1 MKKFTGRYTPDA
13 AKALKGS
20 NRLICRVSEDG
31 TIYVSNGYVLFSM
44 TAAEYAAVVQPVA
57 CCDAGN
63 WSINKDGQRS
73 ESDFDCHKV
82 FSDSVKAVSGAAPLS
97 RCPLSLDDK
106 NASIA
111 SFYNPAAGFASFYNK
126 RFVAAFQPGA
136 TLRAP
141 GAVSPAVAFADDEP
155 FALILP
161 IKPAPDAARA
171 VKAYFTEAN
180 NAPAPKTDEADA
192 LRRELSQAQNEAA
205 SLRDELS
212 QAQNEIVALREQI
225 ARQAAELDELR
236 QTQQA
241 TQPAAPQTALEPK
254 TAAEEIAS
262 RWSQLDGL
270 TATIKGAQTAAPVVW
285 LSGDTQKHA
294 QAIEAGGG
302 KWSAKRAAYYFR
314 VA

>member
-97 RCPLSLDDK
+97 RCPLSLDVK
-106 NASIA
+106 NVSIA
-111 SFYNPAAGFASFYNK
+111 SFYNPASGIASFYNK
-126 RFVAAFQPGA
+126 RFISAIQPGA

-141 GAVSPAVAFADDEP
+141 GATSPAVAFADDEP

-161 IKPAPDAARA
+161 IKPDPDAARA

-180 NAPAPKTDEADA
+180 MAPAPKTDEADA
-192 LRRELSQAQNEAA
+192 LRRELSQAQNEIA
-205 SLRDELS
+205 
-212 QAQNEIVALREQI
+212 ALREQI

-236 QTQQA
+236 QTQQT

-254 TAAEEIAS
+254 TAAEKIAS

-294 QAIEAGGG
+294 QAIEADGG

-314 VA
+314 IA